1 MMGNPLQKALRV
13 SDEGNA
19 NLLRA
24 SAWMCAFR
32 LAAFLPVILLAMIAN
47 EMVVRSA
54 GVNAQDVPPL
64 PYLVAAA
71 ALVVVMFLAY
81 WVSYKSNT

>member
-54 GVNAQDVPPL
+54 GANAQDVPGGDHMVGGVEVAGV
-64 PYLVAAA
+64 LVFGC
-71 ALVVVMFLAY
+71 LVL
-81 WVSYKSNT
+81 

>member
-54 GVNAQDVPPL
+54 GANAQDVPPL
-64 PYLVAAA
+64 PYLGAAA
-71 ALVVVMFLAY
+71 ALVVVMFLA
-81 WVSYKSNT
+81 

>member
-54 GVNAQDVPPL
+54 GANA
-64 PYLVAAA
+64 
-71 ALVVVMFLAY
+71 
-81 WVSYKSNT
+81 